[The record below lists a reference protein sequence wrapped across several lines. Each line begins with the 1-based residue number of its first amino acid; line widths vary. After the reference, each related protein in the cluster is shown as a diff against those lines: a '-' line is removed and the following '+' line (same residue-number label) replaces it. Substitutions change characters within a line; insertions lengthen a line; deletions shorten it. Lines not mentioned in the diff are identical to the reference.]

1 MPTYEY
7 RCEFCGNGVEV
18 FQWIN
23 EPPLLECP
31 KCGEEGLR
39 RLFGGGAGF
48 IFKGSGF
55 YATDYRSE
63 DYKRKAKEEKE
74 EKSPKEEKK
83 AS

>member
-7 RCEFCGNGVEV
+7 RCEDCGNGLEV
-18 FQWIN
+18 FQWFN

-31 KCGEEGLR
+31 LCRKGRLR

-48 IFKGSGF
+48 IFKGPGF
-55 YATDYRSE
+55 YTTDYRSE

-74 EKSPKEEKK
+74 ATSKKEEKK
-83 AS
+83 S